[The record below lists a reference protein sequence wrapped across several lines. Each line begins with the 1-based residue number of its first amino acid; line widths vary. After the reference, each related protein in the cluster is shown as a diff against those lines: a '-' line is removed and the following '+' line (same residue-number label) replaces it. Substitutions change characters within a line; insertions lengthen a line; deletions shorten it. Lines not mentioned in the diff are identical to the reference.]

1 MLHPEFGNGA
11 PAPAPLS
18 VALSVQWPMYGKPRL
33 QQIFVEAFLVE
44 RVHLEEVLLVDVDL
58 HLVDVVEQV
67 SLVRELLVEESA
79 FVAAGVSVV
88 HSSAPRRIEAR
99 VTSASR
105 TF

>member
-1 MLHPEFGNGA
+1 M
-11 PAPAPLS
+11 
-18 VALSVQWPMYGKPRL
+18 
-33 QQIFVEAFLVE
+33 EAFLVE
-44 RVHLEEVLLVDVDL
+44 RVLVVEEALHLEGVLFVAVDL

-67 SLVRELLVEESA
+67 SLVHEMLVDESA
-79 FVAAGVSVV
+79 FVAAGVSVL